1 MNDAFNTLINYISK
15 GINRLSGDLL
25 MPLAAGIVIIMI
37 IWSGI
42 KYFIGDAEGGKKS
55 LLAAIIGLIIV
66 LISFT
71 IIRTLVDFIS
81 TV

>member
-1 MNDAFNTLINYISK
+1 MDNALNVLLDYIDQGVTK
-15 GINRLSGDLL
+15 LNVDLL
-25 MPLAAGIVIIMI
+25 MPLAAGVVVIMI

-42 KYFIGDAEGGKKS
+42 KYISGDAEGGKRS

-71 IIRTLVDFIS
+71 IIRTLVDFI
-81 TV
+81 TTM